1 MLQGDKMEDLISNKK
16 YFVAPLNSSKAYQFI
31 CMYHYSHIGFKKASI
46 NLGIFTKE
54 DKKLVGVLQWGCA
67 AQTKI
72 RLDRYVKEPIETKE
86 YLELNRFAI
95 ADSEGKNSESQAISL
110 GIKWIKRNRPDI
122 RLLVSYSGRIE
133 GNYGYIY
140 QATNWE
146 YLGYFIS
153 NGFWKLDNLERHAI
167 TVQMNYKKYGQQY
180 KNSLDYLIHTYK
192 DVRQYDSKQFIYIIR
207 LDKTLTPAS
216 PILPYP
222 KPATEYPIQTK
233 EIIYLKS
240 DNPPETLTERPKIQT
255 FYYDPDELL
264 FTRRCLRRRGELK
277 ELQYYYLMY
286 DNKGKLEKV
295 YNSVEEINREYPEYL
310 TDGIRKALKKQKRY
324 KDKYFRQVRQ
334 DKEYPDEID
343 VNVLCWIDG
352 IPYNKQVDI
361 VKAFGISKQA
371 VSACVKR
378 KGKTIAGKEIEWND

>member
-1 MLQGDKMEDLISNKK
+1 MTNNLISNKK
-16 YFVAPLNSSKAYQFI
+16 YFVAPLNSSKAYQFM

-46 NLGIFTKE
+46 NLGVFNKTDE
-54 DKKLVGVLQWGCA
+54 KLVGVMQWGCA

-72 RLDRYVKEPIETKE
+72 RLDRYVKEPIKVEE
-86 YLELNRFAI
+86 YLELNRFAM

-110 GIKWIKRNRPDI
+110 GIKWIKQNRSDI

-167 TVQMNYKKYGQQY
+167 TVQANYKKYGQEY
-180 KNSLDYLIHTYK
+180 KNSVDYLTHTYK
-192 DVRQYDSKQFIYIIR
+192 DVRQYDSKQFIYIMR
-207 LDKTLTPAS
+207 LDKTLTPAT

-233 EIIYLKS
+233 EVVYLQS
-240 DNPPETLTERPKIQT
+240 DNPPETLTDKPEIKE

-264 FTRRCLRRRGELK
+264 FTKRCLRRRGELTHI
-277 ELQYYYLMY
+277 EYDYLVY
-286 DNKGKLEKV
+286 DKQGKFEGIFSSPDDINEK
-295 YNSVEEINREYPEYL
+295 YSDYL
-310 TDGIRKALKKQKRY
+310 SEGIKKAIKSQKRY
-324 KDKYFRQVRQ
+324 KEKYFRQVKKGE
-334 DKEYPDEID
+334 DYPKKIG
-343 VNVLCWIDG
+343 VNILCWIEG
-352 IPYNKQVDI
+352 IPYTKQIDI
-361 VKAFGISKQA
+361 SRALGVSRQA
-371 VSACVKR
+371 VSACLKR
-378 KGKTIAGKEIEWND
+378 KGKTLGGKVVEWNED